1 METVTITISKDRDN
15 INIASSEGQSITI
28 SNTNKELKATETIA
42 FLNYNKDKT
51 YSIDELSPE
60 LQKDKNIV
68 SIYTI
73 FKEIVDKLNPIPS
86 NFDDI
91 F

>member
-1 METVTITISKDRDN
+1 METVKITISKDRDN
-15 INIASSEGQSITI
+15 INITSSEGQSISI
-28 SNTNKELKATETIA
+28 SNANKELRATETIE
-42 FLNYNKDKT
+42 FLNYDKDKT
-51 YSIDELSPE
+51 YFVEDLSTE

-73 FKEIVDKLNPIPS
+73 FKEITDKLNPVLS
-86 NFDDI
+86 NSDDI